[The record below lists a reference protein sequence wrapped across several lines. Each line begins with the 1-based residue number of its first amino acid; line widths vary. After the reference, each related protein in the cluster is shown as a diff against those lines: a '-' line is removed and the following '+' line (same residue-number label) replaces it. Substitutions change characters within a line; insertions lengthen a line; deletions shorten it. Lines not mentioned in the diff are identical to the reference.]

1 MASRIT
7 QRGEFNSFI
16 YITCVLIVA
25 SSSVLPTRSFC
36 LIWAPS
42 SLGCRTLEPLLG
54 VSALVCPL
62 VGVEGGWPVLRGLIL
77 TALVWIGVWG
87 LRRRLGLRGLSATGE
102 AGGRSV
108 RNFLRGVR
116 LMPEAAADAVCF
128 RLVGVDTSWK
138 KSLQKIYTYYPQLL
152 YFKHRRSS
160 FDPTVWRKWD
170 YSKSYAVLLC
180 LGGLLALRFFL
191 WFCQR
196 AQIFLR

>member
-1 MASRIT
+1 M
-7 QRGEFNSFI
+7 
-16 YITCVLIVA
+16 A
-25 SSSVLPTRSFC
+25 SSSVLPTPSSC

-42 SLGCRTLEPLLG
+42 CLDCRTLEPLLG

-87 LRRRLGLRGLSATGE
+87 LRRRLDLRGLSVTGE

-116 LMPEAAADAVCF
+116 LMLEAAADAVCF
-128 RLVGVDTSWK
+128 RFVGVETSWK

-152 YFKHRRSS
+152 HFKHRRSS
-160 FDPTVWRKWD
+160 FDPTVWRRRD
-170 YSKSYAVLLC
+170 VHYSKSYAVLSCLC
-180 LGGLLALRFFL
+180 GLLALRFFL
-191 WFCQR
+191 WVCQR